1 MTVWRKLTY
10 DLAEDMQ
17 IPSEHNI
24 RNMSAVKMAYQ
35 FNVRCDLCLW
45 NAESKIVQQNWYSY
59 TQTHIQRYTHTKHM
73 QAYTHRH
80 RHTITHA
87 HKHVH
92 AHTALHRHTTHT
104 HTHPANKHWSH
115 TAEFLKAKSKL
126 CDGIQCRLT
135 ARTAG
140 STKGEL
146 LASELD
152 IGKSVY
158 HFFCNIYTCIPWN
171 VYILASELG
180 KKQADQVKRPKSS
193 PQ

>member
-1 MTVWRKLTY
+1 MSGVICVCEMQNPKLYSRIDTVTHRHTY
-10 DLAEDMQ
+10 KD
-17 IPSEHNI
+17 
-24 RNMSAVKMAYQ
+24 
-35 FNVRCDLCLW
+35 
-45 NAESKIVQQNWYSY
+45 
-59 TQTHIQRYTHTKHM
+59 THTHTKHM

-152 IGKSVY
+152 IGRSVY
-158 HFFCNIYTCIPWN
+158 HFFA
-171 VYILASELG
+171 VYIYVYLG
-180 KKQADQVKRPKSS
+180 TYIHLLQSWERSKQTE
-193 PQ
+193 